1 MIDLEFFGK
10 IAENTGYGIATRNMI
25 ESLRM
30 LDVNMKL
37 SVDGALREKRWLD
50 PYIQIH
56 MQCPPLKRVFSDHMN
71 SKYKIGYF
79 YWEAD
84 RLPRQWKRSIASLNE
99 VWAPCQLVKDCLIKE
114 GFSGPI
120 EIVPTSAKTCGE
132 IINFNIS
139 INNSNVFL
147 SKNIFKFYSIFQWN
161 ERKGWRELLG
171 AYLDE
176 FSSKDNV
183 VLIIKTRV
191 LKGNVEQIKNDILT
205 LKRMLNKKDF
215 PMLYLITNDITEG
228 EINGIH
234 QYADCYVSPHHG
246 EGWGMPIHDAINFKN
261 ELIITK
267 FGGITEFLD
276 ESSANIIKHTMGPV
290 KNMKWCPFYGS
301 YQSWANPSKKAL
313 MKLMRKVYLSDR
325 DEFKINNAYNIV
337 NSFDIEGVSKIIKNI
352 FKKDRFKHL

>member
-10 IAENTGYGIATRNMI
+10 ITENTGYGIATRNMI

-30 LDVNMKL
+30 LGVNLKL
-37 SVDGALREKRWLD
+37 STNVMSNENEWLD
-50 PYIQIH
+50 PYVQIH
-56 MQCPPLKRVFSDHMN
+56 MQCPPIKKAYSDRMN

-79 YWEAD
+79 YWETD
-84 RLPRQWKRSIASLNE
+84 RLPKQWQKSIRWLDE

-120 EIVPTSAKTCGE
+120 EIVPTSAKRSGKVKK
-132 IINFNIS
+132 FNIS
-139 INNSNVFL
+139 INNSSIFL
-147 SKNIFKFYSIFQWN
+147 SKSVFKFYSIFQWN

-171 AYLDE
+171 AYFDE
-176 FSSKDNV
+176 FSSEDNV
-183 VLIIKTRV
+183 VLIIKTRP
-191 LKGNVEQIKNDILT
+191 LKNNIEQIKKDILN
-205 LKRMLNKKDF
+205 LKRKINKKNF
-215 PMLYLITNDITEG
+215 PMLYLITSDITEG

-234 QYADCYVSPHHG
+234 QYSDCYVSPHHG

-276 ESSANIIKHTMGPV
+276 ENSANIIKHTMGPV

-301 YQSWANPSKKAL
+301 YQNWANPSKKSL
-313 MKLMRKVYLSDR
+313 MELMRKVYTSKK
-325 DEFKINNAYNIV
+325 DEDKINNAYNIV
-337 NSFDIEGVSKIIKNI
+337 NSFDIEGVSKVIENI
-352 FKKDRFKHL
+352 LKKDRFKHL